1 VTAYDDLLRNY
12 TTHAAQALPP
22 ILADAAARLGI
33 ESDAE
38 REALGEAL
46 ARAYMAGV
54 DAAQAEFA
62 AQAIEQGINLHV
74 RQHRAPPED

>member
-1 VTAYDDLLRNY
+1 MSGFDDLLRNY
-12 TTHAAQALPP
+12 ATHAAQALPP
-22 ILADAAARLGI
+22 IIGDAADRLGV
-33 ESDAE
+33 EVEAE

-62 AQAIEQGINLHV
+62 AQAIEQGWNV
-74 RQHRAPPED
+74 EVQQQRPPRDG

>member
-1 VTAYDDLLRNY
+1 MPGYDDLLRNF

-22 ILADAAARLGI
+22 ITRDAVEQFGVDSQAKL
-33 ESDAE
+33 
-38 REALGEAL
+38 EALGELL

-62 AQAIEQGINLHV
+62 AQAIEQGVNLQV
-74 RQHRAPPED
+74 DPQRPPS